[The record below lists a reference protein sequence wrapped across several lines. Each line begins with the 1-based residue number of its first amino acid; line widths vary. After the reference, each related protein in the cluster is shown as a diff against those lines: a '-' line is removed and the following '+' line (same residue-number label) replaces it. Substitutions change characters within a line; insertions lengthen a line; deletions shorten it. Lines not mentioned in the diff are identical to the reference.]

1 MVIATIVMTL
11 DISVQSVDK
20 KTVDHLKN
28 TIQGED
34 L

>member
-1 MVIATIVMTL
+1 MVIATIVTTL

-20 KTVDHLKN
+20 KNIDHLKN
-28 TIQGED
+28 TIQGDD

>member
-1 MVIATIVMTL
+1 MVIATIVTTL
-11 DISVQSVDK
+11 DILVQSVGK
-20 KTVDHLKN
+20 KSVDHLKN